1 MTLPRKIGAWYWFA
15 SSVSRPVAFLISKR
29 EWRGRSNIPKTGPAI
44 VIANHISMVD
54 PLLFAHFVFMSGR
67 APKVFI
73 KSSLF
78 KIPFLGKIFVKTG
91 QLRVPRDSQAPS
103 NVMNEA
109 KAAISRGELV
119 SIYPEG
125 PITREPNLWPM
136 QGKHGAARLAL
147 ETNVPVIPCA
157 QWGAQQLLPPYSKKF
172 NFFPRP
178 TSVVHAGLPADLSR
192 WQGREI
198 TNEILDEVTEY
209 FMGLITSL
217 LEQIRNAKSPVTRY
231 IHKK

>member
-1 MTLPRKIGAWYWFA
+1 VTLPRKIGAWYWFA

-78 KIPFLGKIFVKTG
+78 KVPFLGKIFVKTG

-125 PITREPNLWPM
+125 TITREPNLWPM

-147 ETNVPVIPCA
+147 ETKVPVIPCA
-157 QWGAQQLLPPYSKKF
+157 QWGAQKLLPPYSKKF

-178 TSVVHAGLPADLSR
+178 TSIVHAGPPADLSR

-209 FMGLITSL
+209 FMALITSL
-217 LEQIRNAKSPVTRY
+217 LEPIRNAKSPVTRY

>member
-78 KIPFLGKIFVKTG
+78 KVPFLGKIFVKTG

-125 PITREPNLWPM
+125 TITREPNLWPM

-178 TSVVHAGLPADLSR
+178 TSIVHAGPPADLSR

-217 LEQIRNAKSPVTRY
+217 LEQIRNAKSPATRY

>member
-1 MTLPRKIGAWYWFA
+1 VTLPRKIGAWYWFA

-78 KIPFLGKIFVKTG
+78 KVPFLGKIFVKTG

-125 PITREPNLWPM
+125 TITREPNLWPM

-178 TSVVHAGLPADLSR
+178 TSIVHAGPPADLSR

-217 LEQIRNAKSPVTRY
+217 LEQIRNAKSPATRY

>member
-15 SSVSRPVAFLISKR
+15 SSLARPVAFLICKR
-29 EWRGRSNIPKTGPAI
+29 EWRGRSNIPTTGSAMI
-44 VIANHISMVD
+44 VANHISMVD

-73 KSSLF
+73 KASLF
-78 KIPFLGKIFVKTG
+78 KVPFLGKIFVKTG
-91 QLRVPRDSQAPS
+91 QLRVPRDSQVIS
-103 NVMNEA
+103 NVMEEA
-109 KAAISRGELV
+109 KSALSRGDLV

-125 PITREPNLWPM
+125 TITREPHLWPM
-136 QGKHGAARLAL
+136 KGKHGAARLAL

-178 TSVVHAGLPADLSR
+178 KSIVHAGPPADLSR
-192 WQGREI
+192 WQGKEV
-198 TNEILDEVTEY
+198 TKEVLDEVTEY
-209 FMGLITSL
+209 FMGLITAL
-217 LEQIRNAKSPVTRY
+217 LEKIRQEEAPKIRFVY
-231 IHKK
+231 EK